1 MSIRPYQVNG
11 QSFYEVYV
19 HDLNVHGKRMQKRKR
34 GLQTLKAARD
44 LESKFKAEIYLE
56 KGKPQ
61 RLTWDLWFKRFLEQ
75 IRLTRR
81 PKTVINYETNIAK
94 WVSKHWDNLYLD
106 EITPQLV
113 FRLVLEN
120 TEGLS
125 LNSKRALLDQIK
137 RIFDEALINGIVQ
150 KNPTL
155 SIRIKVPEVKQ
166 AVLNG
171 TEAQRLLLESKLT
184 QHRFYPVW
192 AFALFT
198 GMRSGELFALKWSDI
213 DFESRRISVNK
224 AWSNKSGI
232 GPTKSQRNR
241 VVPVSDELLK
251 LLHELRATFKDPEE
265 HVLPRIQEWTDGSQA
280 DVLRQF
286 CKAIGITSVKFHDL
300 RATFITQMLLRG
312 VPLAQVMSI
321 VGHSELHTT
330 TRYLRVAGADLDGAT
345 NSLSYSLPTL
355 ELAKVISFAPSPS

>member
-1 MSIRPYQVNG
+1 MAIRTYLVNG
-11 QSFYEVYV
+11 QTFYEVYV
-19 HDLNVHGKRMQKRKR
+19 QDTGIDGRRMQRRKR
-34 GLQTLKAARD
+34 GVATLKAARD
-44 LESKFKAEIYLE
+44 TEAKIKAEFYLE
-56 KGKPQ
+56 KGKPR

-75 IRLTRR
+75 LQITRR
-81 PKTVINYETNIAK
+81 PKTVINYEKNMAK
-94 WVSKHWDNLYLD
+94 WVNKHWDNLYLD
-106 EITPQLV
+106 EITPQMV
-113 FRLVLEN
+113 FRLVMEN

-125 LNSKRALLDQIK
+125 LNSKRAILDQLK
-137 RIFDEALINGIVQ
+137 RIFDEAIVNGILQ

-155 SIRIKVPEVKQ
+155 SIKIKVPEVKQ
-166 AVLNG
+166 AVLNA
-171 TEAQRLLLESKLT
+171 TEAQTLLYEAKHT

-198 GMRSGELFALKWSDI
+198 GMRSGEMYALKWSDI
-213 DFESRRISVNK
+213 DMENRRISINK

-241 VVPVSDELLK
+241 VAPISDELFK
-251 LLHELRATFKDPEE
+251 LLQELRATFKDPEE
-265 HVLPRIQEWTDGSQA
+265 HVLPRIQEWENGAQA

-286 CKAIGITSVKFHDL
+286 CDGIGITSVKFHDL

-312 VPLAQVMSI
+312 VPLAQVMAI

-345 NSLSYSLPTL
+345 NKLSYSLPTL
-355 ELAKVISFAPSPS
+355 ELAKVISFAPPQS